1 MSSIIFE
8 KDQAISIKEKDVQNL
23 QSLINHKEDEIQ
35 RLESLLKV
43 KIEDLNNEIN
53 RLNEIIDVLHEN
65 KADLLKEKT
74 EHITQI
80 EDLRKKLTENGNTR
94 EATFLAE
101 ISSLNNNILT
111 ENNNLKVE
119 IKILYTNLQTYE
131 NNISRF
137 RKEKEN
143 LVVKIQDQENE
154 LVLLKNKDIDSEEK
168 NLEMTVEIQRIKL
181 EINNLKKEYEDYK
194 SSYNQNIFNELNIKE
209 KRIGDLT
216 NEIAD
221 LSRSKEVAFEKFE
234 NRLKECELENEKLK
248 NDLVNSVV
256 NKIQD
261 CNIERNALINNLENQ
276 NTKLSER
283 IRIDSAN
290 YETTLEDLKKKGN
303 N

>member
-94 EATFLAE
+94 EATSLAE

-194 SSYNQNIFNELNIKE
+194 SSYNQNIFNELNKKE

-261 CNIERNALINNLENQ
+261 CNIERNALINNIENQ